1 MTVFRG
7 RGLPPWVESAMADAK
22 RDPRP
27 VAPDA
32 LAVGLDSAMRG
43 EPRRLGDGELSGGA
57 GQPRDY
63 HPITSGEARVRVNRG
78 TVGKPDGPSI
88 KLAD

>member
-1 MTVFRG
+1 
-7 RGLPPWVESAMADAK
+7 
-22 RDPRP
+22 
-27 VAPDA
+27 
-32 LAVGLDSAMRG
+32 MRG
-43 EPRRLGDGELSGGA
+43 EPRRVGDGELSGGA

-63 HPITSGEARVRVNRG
+63 NPITTGEARVKVNRG

>member
-1 MTVFRG
+1 MSA
-7 RGLPPWVESAMADAK
+7 LPPWVESAMFDAH
-22 RDPRP
+22 RYPGT

-32 LAVGLDSAMRG
+32 LAVGLDAAMRG
-43 EPRRLGDGELSGGA
+43 ERLRVGPGELSGGA

-63 HPITSGEARVRVNRG
+63 NPITTGEVRVKVNRG

-88 KLAD
+88 KLRD